1 MSKISVSGRL
11 KLRIEHL
18 DGSVEHYDQRNML
31 MAYTV
36 QRLID
41 TITTSEPDTD
51 FIAQIGYGEGT
62 TASTPDD
69 SALTNAFVK
78 NLSSLDTTT
87 PGVITATF
95 TLESGEGNGLSIS
108 EFGLLTTDDNLVARR
123 TRDAIAK
130 VEGVRIDGTWT
141 ITFTTT

>member
-11 KLRIEHL
+11 RLRIHHI

-41 TITTSEPDTD
+41 AITTSEPDTD
-51 FIAQIGYGEGT
+51 FIVKVGYGEGT
-62 TASTPDD
+62 TAPTPEDTD
-69 SALTNAFVK
+69 LTNAFVK
-78 NLSSLDTTT
+78 NLSNLDTTT

-95 TLESGEGNGLSIS
+95 TLESGEGNGLAIS
-108 EFGLLTTDDNLVARR
+108 EFGLLTTADNLVARR
-123 TRDAIAK
+123 TREPIAK
-130 VEGVRIDGTWT
+130 VEGVRIEGTWT
-141 ITFTTT
+141 ITFTTN